1 MDTGWT
7 PGLVT
12 NNPQTSLLTL
22 PQEISS
28 EDLKSKNPAHLPPI
42 FIMGLSIF
50 TPLKLHFHILTDDD
64 VQVLMRLEN
73 KEEQEAVNAPENSL
87 NNMGRIIQ

>member
-1 MDTGWT
+1 M
-7 PGLVT
+7 
-12 NNPQTSLLTL
+12 
-22 PQEISS
+22 
-28 EDLKSKNPAHLPPI
+28 
-42 FIMGLSIF
+42 
-50 TPLKLHFHILTDDD
+50 TDDD